1 MTCTAVPTGGSDFC
15 QGPLE
20 HYHAANRVKGGQKH
34 PPALI
39 PLGNQGGNVGP
50 LRLLRAAQV
59 VQLCAQ
65 LILLRLNLVQAL
77 V

>member
-1 MTCTAVPTGGSDFC
+1 MTCTAVPTGSSNSW

-20 HYHAANRVKGGQKH
+20 HYHAANRVTGGQKH

-39 PLGNQGGNVGP
+39 PLRNQGGDVGP
-50 LRLLRAAQV
+50 LRLLRAAQI

-65 LILLRLNLVQAL
+65 LILLRLNLIQAL